1 MRPSPALRV
10 AAASAVFAL
19 AAFLT
24 ACGDDTA
31 VPTDTD
37 AQVSLE
43 TAEGDALEL
52 IQEALDGPDGKDERI
67 LGTTDDD
74 VLTTV
79 EQTLNSQNASAEW
92 DGTTLLVHVDG
103 SVDDVTASMPCL
115 MLEAFLT
122 DGEEAVLRYSD
133 GDVRCADR

>member
-31 VPTDTD
+31 IPADPD
-37 AQVSLE
+37 AQVSSE
-43 TAEGDALEL
+43 TADGDALEL
-52 IQEALDGPDGKDERI
+52 IQEALDGPEGKDERI

-79 EQTLNSQNASAEW
+79 EQTLSSQNASAEW
-92 DGTTLLVHVDG
+92 DGATLRVRLDG
-103 SVDDVTASMPCL
+103 SADDVTASMPCL

-122 DGEEAVLRYSD
+122 DGEEAVLSYSD